1 MSAALDLGAHVGGV
15 DLPFC
20 AMNAAN
26 AATTARDLY
35 ALATSAAGAVVLRT
49 TTVHPFV
56 HPEFRSLHNPGLDK
70 MVGLTRELVAL
81 GKPVVASVCGGTA
94 NEFAHLGAA
103 FADAGVAAVE
113 ATLAEDW
120 VDATLAPFERDD
132 ELRALCERLVAST
145 PVPVWIRLPPKPL
158 PYRDVLAVLGE
169 TGVQAVIVVNEFTQF
184 EKLLLDLRVPVDVVA
199 LGNVAS
205 GYDVRRALAK
215 GARAVQVGPALGR
228 EGAGVF
234 ARLEREM
241 RIARAARG

>member
-1 MSAALDLGAHVGGV
+1 MSEVDLSAHVGGV
-15 DLPFC
+15 ALPFC

-26 AATTARDLY
+26 AATSAKDLQ

-70 MVGLTRELVAL
+70 IVGLTRELVAL
-81 GKPVVASVCGGTA
+81 GKPVVASVCGGTV

-103 FADAGVAAVE
+103 FGHAGVAAVE

-120 VDATLAPFERDD
+120 VDATLAPLEDEG

-145 PVPVWIRLPPKPL
+145 TVPVWIRLPSKPL
-158 PYRDVLAVLGE
+158 PYREVLDVLGT
-169 TGVQAVIVVNEFTQF
+169 TGVRAVTVVNEFTQF
-184 EKLLLDLRVPVDVVA
+184 EKLLLELRGPVDVVA
-199 LGNVAS
+199 LGNVSS

-228 EGAGVF
+228 EGAAVF
-234 ARLEREM
+234 ARLAREM
-241 RIARAARG
+241 RIARAGHA